1 MRNKPISTIADIVI
15 KKYIDE
21 KKPCAVVAQEI
32 GYDPKSVYNF
42 LKNNGLVRS
51 RSDAVKLFCENNP
64 CEWKRNLSDDRKR
77 KIVEARAKFLETH
90 PRKRSLTARG
100 YISIKL
106 NGRRVFEHVLIME
119 QHIGRRLGPNECVHH
134 INGNRSDNRL
144 DNLRLMTK
152 SEHARLHGE
161 YMSAERSG
169 KYHCGENGTKAK
181 LSNEIVLFIRSTD
194 APARELAEQLG
205 VATNTIYNIR
215 KRKTWK
221 NI

>member
-42 LKNNGLVRS
+42 LKKNGLVRS

-90 PRKRSLTARG
+90 PRKRSLTDRG
-100 YISIKL
+100 YIRIKL
-106 NGRRVFEHVLIME
+106 NGRKVLEHVLVME
-119 QHIGRRLGPNECVHH
+119 QHIGRRLGPDECVHH
-134 INGNRSDNRL
+134 INGNHSDNRL
-144 DNLRLMTK
+144 DNLQLMTK
-152 SEHARLHGE
+152 SEHARLHGA

-169 KYHCGENGTKAK
+169 KYHCGENGTNAK
-181 LSNEIVLFIRSTD
+181 LTNETVLFIRSSD
-194 APARELAEQLG
+194 APAKELAEQFG
-205 VATNTIYNIR
+205 VDANTIYSIR
-215 KRKTWK
+215 RRKTWK